1 MSNGRELP
9 SVWTSLVGSLPLF
22 AVALLVASV
31 AYDYAFLM
39 ALGLTLDELPSS
51 LSEHVRSAVIWAPK
65 VSIALILCAVVELAL
80 RRIEGGRTEE
90 ELIASSP
97 EPRFTR
103 TFRRSGDAAVW
114 IGSAIAA
121 VLGPF
126 FSTDSGWVFLS
137 FMVLWGSLTF
147 SVLGHPR
154 MSAKFDSVP
163 KRLLLVAPVL
173 ISIVCMQGHAAG
185 ASLQKAA
192 EPSWEA
198 MVKLGDETTVHPLL
212 GIRRFTTFAVA
223 VKADRRVWLLPNEA
237 ILSVRSMKAQD
248 ISTLNACRWWQ
259 VLCATAVKK

>member
-1 MSNGRELP
+1 MSNDRELS
-9 SVWTSLVGSLPLF
+9 SVWASLVGSLPLF
-22 AVALLVASV
+22 AAALLVASV
-31 AYDYAFLM
+31 AYDYAFLL

-51 LSEHVRSAVIWAPK
+51 LSEHVRSAVVWAPK
-65 VSIALILCAVVELAL
+65 VSIAFILYAVVELAL
-80 RRIEGGRTEE
+80 RRVEGGRTEE
-90 ELIASSP
+90 ELVASSP
-97 EPRFTR
+97 TPRFTR

-114 IGSAIAA
+114 IGAAIAA

-126 FSTDSGWVFLS
+126 FSTDSGWVFFS

-154 MSAKFDSVP
+154 MSARFDSLP

-185 ASLQKAA
+185 ASLKKAA

-198 MVKLGDETTVHPLL
+198 MVKLGDETKAHPLL

-223 VKADRRVWLLPNEA
+223 VTADRRVWLLPNEA
-237 ILSVRSMKAQD
+237 ILSVRAMKAQD
-248 ISTLNACRWWQ
+248 IATLNACRWWQ
-259 VLCATAVKK
+259 VLCAPPVKK